1 MAMKQKRRKI
11 CLVGMQKNGKIYA
24 DHRDLRD
31 FLFQESKRFSPNSG
45 DVRSQVHV
53 LLVFEDMYNEEKTQ
67 EGKMAWLIAIATEL
81 GRLEKME
88 PTSDEEK
95 AFKEDMLLMYSQ
107 DKTWK
112 NAQNTVKGL
121 HEQIAKLKVKLKE
134 ARKHGT

>member
-1 MAMKQKRRKI
+1 MAMKQNRRKM

-31 FLFQESKRFSPNSG
+31 FLFQESKRISPNSG

-53 LLVFEDMYNEEKTQ
+53 LLIFEEMYNEEKTP
-67 EGKMAWLIAIATEL
+67 EGKMAWLIAIAFEL

-88 PTSDEEK
+88 PISEEER
-95 AFKEDMLLMYSQ
+95 AFKADMLLMYAQ

-112 NAQNTVKGL
+112 NAQKTIKGL
-121 HEQIAKLKVKLKE
+121 NEQIAKLRVKLKE
-134 ARKHGT
+134 AGT